1 MSRKTASLDPAYF
14 DALYAA
20 DPDPWRFATSD
31 YERDKYAATLA
42 ALPPGRFP
50 QALEVGCSIGILTR
64 QLARCC
70 DALLSIDVAA
80 AALAQA
86 ATNCPDT
93 HVIFEQRRMPDD
105 WPPGRF
111 DLMVFSEV
119 LYYLDRPDL
128 ASVAARTVASL
139 APGGVVLMVH
149 FLGLTNYPL
158 SGDDAA
164 ESFIAA
170 TGFTPALQRREPGY
184 RLDLLRS
191 R

>member
-20 DPDPWRFATSD
+20 DPDPWRFASSD
-31 YERDKYAATLA
+31 YERQKYAATVA
-42 ALPPGRFP
+42 ALPPGRFAR
-50 QALEVGCSIGILTR
+50 ALEVGCSIGVLTR
-64 QLARCC
+64 HLARHC

-86 ATNCPDT
+86 GVNCPAAN
-93 HVIFEQRRMPDD
+93 VVFEQRRIPTEWPD
-105 WPPGRF
+105 GAF
-111 DLMVFSEV
+111 DLIVFSEV

-128 ASVAARTVASL
+128 ISAAARTVGSL
-139 APGGVVLMVH
+139 RPDGAVLLVH

-170 TGFTPALQRREPGY
+170 TGFIPALQRREPGY
-184 RLDLLRS
+184 RLDLLRA